1 MWILQIQNDSINPKM
16 VIDVI
21 NKIANDTPVTSQEVK
36 ALMSLAPIPLNTSQH
51 VLGSCQVMDL
61 LGKIL

>member
-1 MWILQIQNDSINPKM
+1 MVWTHRIQNDSINPKM

-51 VLGSCQVMDL
+51 V
-61 LGKIL
+61 

>member
-1 MWILQIQNDSINPKM
+1 M

-36 ALMSLAPIPLNTSQH
+36 ALMSLATIHLNTSQH
-51 VLGSCQVMDL
+51 V
-61 LGKIL
+61 